1 MQSNPSRSLDTRA
14 QASRLFAMSIGL
26 AAAGAV
32 AIGIALRGVGAVT
45 VAPAAR
51 AGHFVVLGQRFTY
64 PELNVAAAIALAL
77 AALGAIVV
85 YLAVRGVVR
94 EVASNRQFAR
104 SIRARVVRRSG
115 DVCVFDDERP
125 QAFCAG
131 LLRPRVYLSTGAAR
145 VLPEDEL
152 RAVLAHERHHRD
164 RRDPLRIAAGRV
176 LAKAL
181 FFMPVLGR
189 LLGGYCATAELAADD
204 AAIVADGGS
213 PSALA
218 SALLAFVDPTRPAGS
233 VGIAPERV
241 DHLLGRHV
249 PSPMP
254 RSRLAAALTTSALM
268 AFIAWQAGGA
278 AVARATFNL
287 PLLSTQPCIITLALI
302 PGLLGA
308 IAARRLRRVAP

>member
-1 MQSNPSRSLDTRA
+1 MRREPNSPVDTRA
-14 QASRLFAMSIGL
+14 EASRLFAISIGL
-26 AAAGAV
+26 TAAGAI
-32 AIGIALRGVGAVT
+32 AIGIALRGVEAVR

-64 PELNVAAAIALAL
+64 PEINVAAVIALAL
-77 AALGAIVV
+77 AALGALVI
-85 YLAVRGVVR
+85 YLALRGVVR
-94 EVASNRQFAR
+94 ELAANQRFSR
-104 SIRARVVRRSG
+104 SIRARVIRRSG
-115 DVCVFDDERP
+115 QVCVFEDERP

-131 LLRPRVYLSTGAAR
+131 LLRPRVYLSSGAAR
-145 VLPEDEL
+145 ALPADEL

-189 LLGGYCATAELAADD
+189 LHSSYCATAELAADD

-218 SALLAFVDPTRPAGS
+218 SALVAFTEATRPAGS

-241 DHLLGRHV
+241 DHMLGRRV

-254 RSRLAAALTTSALM
+254 ISRLAAALATSALIGL
-268 AFIAWQAGGA
+268 IAWKTGGA
-278 AVARATFNL
+278 AVAHATFNL
-287 PLLSTQPCIITLALI
+287 PLLSTEPCIITLALI
-302 PGLLGA
+302 PGLFGA
-308 IAARRLRRVAP
+308 IGARRLRSVTR

>member
-1 MQSNPSRSLDTRA
+1 
-14 QASRLFAMSIGL
+14 MSIGL
-26 AAAGAV
+26 TAVGAI
-32 AIGIALRGVGAVT
+32 AIGIALRGVEAVR

-64 PELNVAAAIALAL
+64 PEINVAAAITLAL

-85 YLAVRGVVR
+85 YLALRGVLR
-94 EVASNRQFAR
+94 ELAANRRFAR
-104 SIRARVVRRSG
+104 SIRARVVGRSG
-115 DVCVFDDERP
+115 DVCVFEDERP

-131 LLRPRVYLSTGAAR
+131 LLRPRVYLSSGAAR
-145 VLPEDEL
+145 MLPADEL
-152 RAVLAHERHHRD
+152 GAVLAHERHHRD

-189 LLGGYCATAELAADD
+189 LHGGYCATAELAADD
-204 AAIVADGGS
+204 AAIRADDGS

-218 SALLAFVDPTRPAGS
+218 SALLAFADATHPAGS

-241 DHLLGRHV
+241 DHMLGRHV

-254 RSRLAAALTTSALM
+254 TSSLAAALATSALIGL
-268 AFIAWQAGGA
+268 IAWQAGGA
-278 AVARATFNL
+278 AVARATFDL
-287 PLLSTQPCIITLALI
+287 PLLSTQPCIIMLALI

-308 IAARRLRRVAP
+308 IAARRLRSITS